1 MNKDNI
7 YKEVRFASKEQ
18 LESLK
23 RIHKSRY
30 GTNLQVT
37 TRDDFK
43 NWDKFLKGCLSTF
56 IILCTLT
63 IMGLLALY
71 VSVLAGYIERIPTLE
86 DFLFQRIADA
96 IQAAYPTAENA
107 FFNIE
112 AGCVVDALRACQV
125 QLINPFEVVDG

>member
-1 MNKDNI
+1 MSNDNV

-23 RIHKSRY
+23 RVHKERY
-30 GTNLQVT
+30 GTNLQLT

-43 NWDKFLKGCLSTF
+43 NWDKFLKGCMSTF

-71 VSVLAGYIERIPTLE
+71 VSVLAGYIERIPTIE
-86 DFLFQRIADA
+86 DFLFDRIASV
-96 IQAAYPTAENA
+96 IQALYPSAQNG

-112 AGCVVDALRACQV
+112 ADCVVDALRSCQV
-125 QLINPFEVVDG
+125 QRINPFEVIDG